1 MGLSGGTGVGH
12 FGGGIRRARQAAALL
27 GVRLVGPGRAED
39 ASVFLGKR
47 RSRRAFGLHT
57 FLRGGGAGPSR
68 RETGRTLLTGHFAAF
83 DPASSF
89 RARRWRC
96 WTAKSTGGRWGTP
109 WSTRPTRWPVPS
121 WSSIRLDKSG
131 KQTILRPFDVC
142 LRETDFVVNVR
153 LATLLL
159 DSKVGVATLALDV
172 DVEFVASG
180 RRAALGVAEPPV
192 AVQFL
197 DGLADLVR
205 EDALPGFV
213 AQDGVKVLQFD
224 LDNPLGR
231 FDGAA
236 GRVDERDA
244 EIFGRTPESF
254 GATSVEFGHRDGKGR
269 RCTRWSRP

>member
-12 FGGGIRRARQAAALL
+12 FGGGIRRTRQAAALL
-27 GVRLVGPGRAED
+27 GVRLVGPDRAED
-39 ASVFLGKR
+39 ASFFLGKIG

-172 DVEFVASG
+172 DVSSLQVA
-180 RRAALGVAEPPV
+180 
-192 AVQFL
+192 
-197 DGLADLVR
+197 DGLPL
-205 EDALPGFV
+205 AL
-213 AQDGVKVLQFD
+213 QNRQS
-224 LDNPLGR
+224 R
-231 FDGAA
+231 F
-236 GRVDERDA
+236 
-244 EIFGRTPESF
+244 SF
-254 GATSVEFGHRDGKGR
+254 
-269 RCTRWSRP
+269 